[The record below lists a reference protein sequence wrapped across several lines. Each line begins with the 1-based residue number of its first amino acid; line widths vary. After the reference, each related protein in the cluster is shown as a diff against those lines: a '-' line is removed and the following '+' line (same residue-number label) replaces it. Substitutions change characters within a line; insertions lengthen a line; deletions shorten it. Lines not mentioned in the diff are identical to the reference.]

1 MQTAI
6 LPPQTAQQAMYR
18 QTEIEPAPQTI
29 TVARRRLKVRALVQI
44 DAMETALRG
53 VPNVYGV
60 TQVTNG
66 LFLVTYAGDDQTVAS
81 VVSTLVAAGIAVAG
95 VEPERSELE
104 RIFLEVTKGEV
115 Q

>member
-6 LPPQTAQQAMYR
+6 LPPQQPNYR
-18 QTEIEPAPQTI
+18 ETEVIEPAPQT
-29 TVARRRLKVRALVQI
+29 VSVPRRRLKLRAFSPLEQVQ
-44 DAMETALRG
+44 AALTG

-66 LFLVTYAGDDQTVAS
+66 LFLVTYVGDDQTIAAMVQG
-81 VVSTLVAAGIAVAG
+81 LVAKQIAVVG

>member
-1 MQTAI
+1 MPA
-6 LPPQTAQQAMYR
+6 ANYR

-29 TVARRRLKVRALVQI
+29 SVPRRRLKLRAFAPL
-44 DAMETALRG
+44 DAIQAALTG
-53 VPNVYGV
+53 VANVYGV
-60 TQVTNG
+60 TQITTG
-66 LFLVTYAGDDQTVAS
+66 LFLVTYAGDDQTIAAI
-81 VVSTLVAAGIAVAG
+81 VSTLVAAKVAVAG